1 LIVEQMKE
9 NVKVLKGKLKAKNEE
24 IADLWELLRK
34 QREINKELRSEN
46 ITLIAEKV
54 KLRAKAHS

>member
-1 LIVEQMKE
+1 MKE

-54 KLRAKAHS
+54 KLRAKAHN